1 MKKDKIV
8 EKIADRAATLIFHEI
23 DHYME
28 ELGFEE
34 TNDEWMN
41 EVNEVFLKV
50 IKELGR

>member
-1 MKKDKIV
+1 MKKDRIV

-23 DHYME
+23 DYYME

-41 EVNEVFLKV
+41 EVNDVFLKV
-50 IKELGR
+50 IKVFGR

>member
-1 MKKDKIV
+1 MNKDEVIL
-8 EKIADRAATLIFHEI
+8 KIADRAATLIFHEI
-23 DHYME
+23 DYYME

-34 TNDEWMN
+34 TDDEWMN